1 MEKENQSLTNAEE
14 TSYDNLENTSI
25 RPKGFYDFIGQDNIK
40 SKLNVYIESAKKID
54 VSLDHILFYGPP
66 GLGKTTLAQIIANEL
81 GCNIKSTS
89 APVIERPGDLAS
101 ILTTLGEKDI
111 LFIDEIHRLKTVVEE
126 VLYSAME
133 DFFVDIKV
141 GEGTSTK
148 SFRVKLPHFTLIGAT
163 TRSGLLSTPL
173 YDRFGIVE
181 RLEFYNKDQGAFY
194 QQTDSG
200 GVMKTIL
207 LSLPS
212 GMKTEWKHQEDFH
225 PVEGTPYSISV
236 INVPKDTINH
246 VPAFNRLV
254 IRHLKTEVAFHID
267 SIGYHTLYDGGR
279 SILFI
284 RKKSGGNELCYGP
297 LAGPYKTLYQSSI
310 KKEPSS
316 YSFNEKEMTGEF
328 SINDSL
334 WYAFS
339 LKKPGCNLFFDR
351 KEIVLPD
358 GMSIG
363 RIDLSKSHNFLKL
376 ELRGSQ
382 QISRRR
388 EEPEKKPDKSFE
400 LELWTW
406 NEMEVPTLQRGG
418 RYRQDKSVT
427 YIYDISSKKLTEV
440 ASSTVDLLLPS
451 GAEKLDYVLYTDES
465 PYKMQ
470 REWLDQLPFDVY
482 SVNVHTG
489 VKQLIG
495 RSYRTTPKWS
505 VNGKWAVMYDPIA
518 QVWNKFDGATGKVV
532 NISDAIGYPMFVE
545 SYDQPAPAPAYG
557 IAGWTADG
565 NHVFLY
571 DAYDWWKVDL
581 TGERQPECLTKG
593 YGRKHGKSIRKMTSN
608 IDKDVFQK
616 DETVIVSL
624 WDKNTM
630 DEGVYQL
637 DMKGRLKKLMEGPYT
652 YNIYRFSDN
661 HKYCVWNRQNITE
674 FRDLWWSKAD
684 FSNPVMVTNVNPQ
697 QADYKW
703 GTVKLVKWTNYENK
717 ENKGLLYLPEDY
729 DPQKEYP
736 VLVQFYETHSGELN
750 IYHAPLLSS
759 ALGDPVYFASNGYIV
774 FMPDVHFTVGTPG
787 QSCYDAVV
795 SGTKYLIEQGIA
807 HPGKIGLQGHSWSGY
822 QTSYLVT
829 KTDIF
834 TCANIAAPITD
845 MVTGYLGIR
854 NGSGLPRY
862 FMYEETQSR
871 MGKTLWEAKDKYL
884 ASSAILEADKIH
896 TPLLILHNDEDEA
909 VAYEQ
914 GRALYLAMRRL
925 QRPAWLLNYKGEG
938 HFVLG
943 RGAQKDW
950 TIRMMQFFD
959 YYLKGTKEPRW
970 MKEGIHL
977 RERGIDQKYDLL
989 KK

>member
-1 MEKENQSLTNAEE
+1 MTGEDKMNR
-14 TSYDNLENTSI
+14 I
-25 RPKGFYDFIGQDNIK
+25 F
-40 SKLNVYIESAKKID
+40 VYI
-54 VSLDHILFYGPP
+54 G
-66 GLGKTTLAQIIANEL
+66 IIA
-81 GCNIKSTS
+81 
-89 APVIERPGDLAS
+89 
-101 ILTTLGEKDI
+101 
-111 LFIDEIHRLKTVVEE
+111 
-126 VLYSAME
+126 
-133 DFFVDIKV
+133 
-141 GEGTSTK
+141 
-148 SFRVKLPHFTLIGAT
+148 
-163 TRSGLLSTPL
+163 GLLLGGSLSVEAQKKPL
-173 YDRFGIVE
+173 DIEACTSWKRIDAPDISPTGRWVTYRISLMEYNPASKEEKKLHLFDSRTRKEILLNGDIE
-181 RLEFYNKDQGAFY
+181 RLEFYNNDQGAFY
-194 QQTDSG
+194 RLADSA
-200 GVMKTIL
+200 GVMKTFL

-212 GMKTEWKHQEDFH
+212 GVKTEWKHKEAFR

-236 INVPKDTINH
+236 TNVSKDTVNH

-254 IRHLKTEVAFHID
+254 VRHLKTEVAFHID

-284 RKKSGGNELCYGP
+284 RKKSDRNELCYGP
-297 LAGPYKTLYQSSI
+297 LAGPYKTLYQSSV
-310 KKEPSS
+310 KSEPSS
-316 YSFNEKEMTGEF
+316 YSFNEKEMIGEF
-328 SINDSL
+328 SVNDSL

-339 LKKPGCNLFFDR
+339 LKKPGCNLLFDR

-358 GMSIG
+358 GMSVG
-363 RIDLSKSHNFLKL
+363 RIDLSKSHNFLIL
-376 ELRGSQ
+376 ELRDSQ

-388 EEPEKKPDKSFE
+388 EESEKKPDKSFE

-427 YIYDISSKKLTEV
+427 YIYDIFSKKLTEV
-440 ASSTVDLLLPS
+440 APFTVDLLLPS
-451 GAEKLDYVLYTDES
+451 GAENLNYVLYTDES

-470 REWLDQLPFDVY
+470 REWLDRLPFDIY

-489 VKQLIG
+489 AKRLIG
-495 RSYRTTPKWS
+495 RSYRTAPKWS

-545 SYDQPAPAPAYG
+545 SYDKPAPAPAYG

-565 NHVFLY
+565 NNVFLY
-571 DAYDWWKVDL
+571 DAYDWWKIDL

-616 DETVIVSL
+616 DEKVIVSL
-624 WDKNTM
+624 WDKDTM

-637 DMKGRLKKLMEGPYT
+637 DMKGRLRKLMEGNYVYT
-652 YNIYRFSDN
+652 IHRFSDN
-661 HKYCVWNRQNITE
+661 HEYCVWNRQNVSE
-674 FRDLWWSKAD
+674 FRDLWWSKSD
-684 FSNPVMVTNVNPQ
+684 FSNPVKVTNANPQ

-703 GTVKLVKWTNYENK
+703 GTVKLIKWTNYENK

-736 VLVQFYETHSGELN
+736 ALVQFYETHSGELN

-759 ALGDPVYFASNGYIV
+759 ALGNPMYFASNGYIV

-795 SGTKYLIEQGIA
+795 SGTKYLIEQGIV

-829 KTDIF
+829 KTDLF

-950 TIRMMQFFD
+950 TIRMMHFFD
-959 YYLKGTKEPRW
+959 YYLKGTIEPRW

-977 RERGIDQKYDLL
+977 RERGVDQNYDLL

>member
-1 MEKENQSLTNAEE
+1 MNR
-14 TSYDNLENTSI
+14 I
-25 RPKGFYDFIGQDNIK
+25 F
-40 SKLNVYIESAKKID
+40 VYI
-54 VSLDHILFYGPP
+54 G
-66 GLGKTTLAQIIANEL
+66 IIA
-81 GCNIKSTS
+81 
-89 APVIERPGDLAS
+89 
-101 ILTTLGEKDI
+101 
-111 LFIDEIHRLKTVVEE
+111 
-126 VLYSAME
+126 
-133 DFFVDIKV
+133 
-141 GEGTSTK
+141 
-148 SFRVKLPHFTLIGAT
+148 
-163 TRSGLLSTPL
+163 GLLLGGSLSVEAQKKPL
-173 YDRFGIVE
+173 DIEACTSWKRIDAPDISPTGRWVTYRISLMEYNPASKEEKKLHLFDSRTRKEILLNGDIE
-181 RLEFYNKDQGAFY
+181 RLEFYNNDQGAFY
-194 QQTDSG
+194 RLADSA
-200 GVMKTIL
+200 GVMKTFL

-212 GMKTEWKHQEDFH
+212 GVKTEWKHKEAFR

-236 INVPKDTINH
+236 TNVSKDTVNH

-254 IRHLKTEVAFHID
+254 VRHLKTEVAFHID

-284 RKKSGGNELCYGP
+284 RKKSDRNELCYGP
-297 LAGPYKTLYQSSI
+297 LAGPYKTLYQSSV
-310 KKEPSS
+310 KSEPSS
-316 YSFNEKEMTGEF
+316 YSFNEKEMIGEF
-328 SINDSL
+328 SVNDSL

-339 LKKPGCNLFFDR
+339 LKKPGCNLLFDR

-358 GMSIG
+358 GMSVG
-363 RIDLSKSHNFLKL
+363 RIDLSKSHNFLIL
-376 ELRGSQ
+376 ELRDSQ

-388 EEPEKKPDKSFE
+388 EESEKKPDKSFE

-427 YIYDISSKKLTEV
+427 YIYDIFSKKLTEV
-440 ASSTVDLLLPS
+440 APFTVDLLLPS
-451 GAEKLDYVLYTDES
+451 GAENLNYVLYTDES

-470 REWLDQLPFDVY
+470 REWLDRLPFDIY

-489 VKQLIG
+489 AKRLIG
-495 RSYRTTPKWS
+495 RSYRTAPKWS

-532 NISDAIGYPMFVE
+532 NISDAIGYPMFME
-545 SYDQPAPAPAYG
+545 SYDKPAPAPAYG

-565 NHVFLY
+565 NNVFLY
-571 DAYDWWKVDL
+571 DAYDWWKIDL

-616 DETVIVSL
+616 DEKVIVSL
-624 WDKNTM
+624 WDKDTM

-637 DMKGRLKKLMEGPYT
+637 DMKGRLRKLMEGNYVYT
-652 YNIYRFSDN
+652 IHRFSDN
-661 HKYCVWNRQNITE
+661 HEYCVWNRQNVSE
-674 FRDLWWSKAD
+674 FRDLWWSKSD
-684 FSNPVMVTNVNPQ
+684 FSNPVKVTNANPQ

-703 GTVKLVKWTNYENK
+703 GTVKLIKWTNYENK

-736 VLVQFYETHSGELN
+736 ALVQFYETHSGELN

-759 ALGDPVYFASNGYIV
+759 ALGDPMYFASNGYIV

-829 KTDIF
+829 KTDLF

-871 MGKTLWEAKDKYL
+871 MGKTLWDDPEAYIKNSPIFY
-884 ASSAILEADKIH
+884 ADKIQ
-896 TPLLILHNDEDEA
+896 TPLLIFHCDGDEA
-909 VAYEQ
+909 VPYSE
-914 GRALYLAMRRL
+914 GLNLFLAMRRL
-925 QRPAWLLNYKGEG
+925 HKPAWLLNYKGDR
-938 HFVLG
+938 HFLYNISWLLFY
-943 RGAQKDW
+943 KE
-950 TIRMMQFFD
+950 IFSYEYF
-959 YYLKGTKEPRW
+959 YLLYAIITDSSLVIPAPAL
-970 MKEGIHL
+970 HC
-977 RERGIDQKYDLL
+977 LL
-989 KK
+989 PYHDVFHMA

>member
-1 MEKENQSLTNAEE
+1 MTGEDKMNR
-14 TSYDNLENTSI
+14 I
-25 RPKGFYDFIGQDNIK
+25 F
-40 SKLNVYIESAKKID
+40 VYI
-54 VSLDHILFYGPP
+54 G
-66 GLGKTTLAQIIANEL
+66 IIA
-81 GCNIKSTS
+81 
-89 APVIERPGDLAS
+89 
-101 ILTTLGEKDI
+101 
-111 LFIDEIHRLKTVVEE
+111 
-126 VLYSAME
+126 
-133 DFFVDIKV
+133 
-141 GEGTSTK
+141 
-148 SFRVKLPHFTLIGAT
+148 
-163 TRSGLLSTPL
+163 GLLLGGSLSVEAQKKPL
-173 YDRFGIVE
+173 DIEACTSWKRIDAPDISPTGRWVTYRISLMEYNPDSKEEKKRHLFDSRTRKEILLNGDIE
-181 RLEFYNKDQGAFY
+181 RLEFYNNDQGAFY
-194 QQTDSG
+194 RLADSA
-200 GVMKTIL
+200 GVMKTFL

-212 GMKTEWKHQEDFH
+212 GVKTEWKHKEAFR
-225 PVEGTPYSISV
+225 PVKGTPYSISV
-236 INVPKDTINH
+236 TNVPKDTVNH

-254 IRHLKTEVAFHID
+254 VRHLKTEVAFHID

-284 RKKSGGNELCYGP
+284 RKKSDRNELCYGP
-297 LAGPYKTLYQSSI
+297 LAGPYKTLYQSSV
-310 KKEPSS
+310 KSEPSS
-316 YSFNEKEMTGEF
+316 YSFNEKEMIGEF
-328 SINDSL
+328 SVNDSL

-339 LKKPGCNLFFDR
+339 LKKPGCNLLFDR

-358 GMSIG
+358 GMSVG
-363 RIDLSKSHNFLKL
+363 RIDLSKSHNFLIL
-376 ELRGSQ
+376 ELRDSQ

-388 EEPEKKPDKSFE
+388 EESEKKPDKSFE

-427 YIYDISSKKLTEV
+427 YIYDIFSKKLTEV
-440 ASSTVDLLLPS
+440 APFTVDLLLPS
-451 GAEKLDYVLYTDES
+451 GAENLNYVLYTDES

-470 REWLDQLPFDVY
+470 REWLDRLPFDIY

-489 VKQLIG
+489 AKRLIG
-495 RSYRTTPKWS
+495 RSYRTAPKWS

-532 NISDAIGYPMFVE
+532 NISDAIGYPMFME
-545 SYDQPAPAPAYG
+545 SYDKPAPAPAYG

-565 NHVFLY
+565 NNVFLY
-571 DAYDWWKVDL
+571 DAYDWWKIDL

-616 DETVIVSL
+616 DEKVIVSL
-624 WDKNTM
+624 WDKDTM

-637 DMKGRLKKLMEGPYT
+637 DMKGRLRKLMEGNYVYT
-652 YNIYRFSDN
+652 IHRFSDN
-661 HKYCVWNRQNITE
+661 HEYCVWNRQNVSE
-674 FRDLWWSKAD
+674 FRDLWWSKSD
-684 FSNPVMVTNVNPQ
+684 FSNPVKVTNANPQ

-703 GTVKLVKWTNYENK
+703 GTVKLIKWTNYENK

-759 ALGDPVYFASNGYIV
+759 ALGDPMYFASNGYIV

-829 KTDIF
+829 KTDLF

-871 MGKTLWEAKDKYL
+871 MGKTLWEAKDQYL

-896 TPLLILHNDEDEA
+896 TPLLILHNDQDEA

>member
-1 MEKENQSLTNAEE
+1 MTGEDKMNR
-14 TSYDNLENTSI
+14 I
-25 RPKGFYDFIGQDNIK
+25 F
-40 SKLNVYIESAKKID
+40 VYI
-54 VSLDHILFYGPP
+54 G
-66 GLGKTTLAQIIANEL
+66 IIA
-81 GCNIKSTS
+81 
-89 APVIERPGDLAS
+89 
-101 ILTTLGEKDI
+101 
-111 LFIDEIHRLKTVVEE
+111 
-126 VLYSAME
+126 
-133 DFFVDIKV
+133 
-141 GEGTSTK
+141 
-148 SFRVKLPHFTLIGAT
+148 
-163 TRSGLLSTPL
+163 GLLLGGSLSVEAQKKPL
-173 YDRFGIVE
+173 DIEACTSWKRIDAPDISPTGRWVTYRISLMEYNPDSKEEKTLHLFDSRTRKEILLNGDIE
-181 RLEFYNKDQGAFY
+181 RLEFYNNDQGAFY
-194 QQTDSG
+194 RLADSV
-200 GVMKTIL
+200 GVMKTFL

-212 GMKTEWKHQEDFH
+212 GVKTEWKHKEAFR

-236 INVPKDTINH
+236 TNVPKDTVNH

-254 IRHLKTEVAFHID
+254 VRHLKTEVAFHID

-284 RKKSGGNELCYGP
+284 RKKSDRNELCYGP
-297 LAGPYKTLYQSSI
+297 LAGPYKTLYQSSV
-310 KKEPSS
+310 KSEPSS
-316 YSFNEKEMTGEF
+316 YSFNEKEMIGEF
-328 SINDSL
+328 SVNDSL

-339 LKKPGCNLFFDR
+339 LKKPGCNLLFDR

-358 GMSIG
+358 GMSVG
-363 RIDLSKSHNFLKL
+363 RIDLSKSHNFLIL
-376 ELRGSQ
+376 ELRDSQ
-382 QISRRR
+382 QVSRRKK
-388 EEPEKKPDKSFE
+388 EPEKKPDKSFE

-406 NEMEVPTLQRGG
+406 NEMEVPTLQRDG

-427 YIYDISSKKLTEV
+427 YIYDIFSKKLTEV
-440 ASSTVDLLLPS
+440 APFTVDLLLPS
-451 GAEKLDYVLYTDES
+451 GAENLNYVLYTDES

-470 REWLDQLPFDVY
+470 REWLDRLPFDIY

-489 VKQLIG
+489 AKRLIG
-495 RSYRTTPKWS
+495 RSYRTAPKWS

-545 SYDQPAPAPAYG
+545 SYDKPAPAPAYG

-565 NHVFLY
+565 NNVFLY
-571 DAYDWWKVDL
+571 DAYDWWKIDL

-616 DETVIVSL
+616 DEKVIVSL
-624 WDKNTM
+624 WDKDTM

-637 DMKGRLKKLMEGPYT
+637 DMKGRLRKLMEGNYVYT
-652 YNIYRFSDN
+652 IHRFSDN
-661 HKYCVWNRQNITE
+661 HEYCVWNRQNVSE
-674 FRDLWWSKAD
+674 FRDLWWSKSD
-684 FSNPVMVTNVNPQ
+684 FSNSVKVTNANPQ

-703 GTVKLVKWTNYENK
+703 GTVKLIKWTNYENK
-717 ENKGLLYLPEDY
+717 ENKGVLYLPEDY

-759 ALGDPVYFASNGYIV
+759 ALGDPMYFASNGYIV
-774 FMPDVHFTVGTPG
+774 FMPDVHFTIGTPG

-829 KTDIF
+829 KTDLF

-896 TPLLILHNDEDEA
+896 TPLLILHNDQDEA

-938 HFVLG
+938 HFVL
-943 RGAQKDW
+943 RKGAQKDW

-989 KK
+989 EK

>member
-1 MEKENQSLTNAEE
+1 MNR
-14 TSYDNLENTSI
+14 I
-25 RPKGFYDFIGQDNIK
+25 F
-40 SKLNVYIESAKKID
+40 VYI
-54 VSLDHILFYGPP
+54 G
-66 GLGKTTLAQIIANEL
+66 IIA
-81 GCNIKSTS
+81 
-89 APVIERPGDLAS
+89 
-101 ILTTLGEKDI
+101 
-111 LFIDEIHRLKTVVEE
+111 
-126 VLYSAME
+126 
-133 DFFVDIKV
+133 
-141 GEGTSTK
+141 
-148 SFRVKLPHFTLIGAT
+148 
-163 TRSGLLSTPL
+163 GLLLGGSLSVEAQKKPL
-173 YDRFGIVE
+173 DIEACTSWKRIDAPDISPTGRWVTYRISLMEYNPASKEEKKLHLFDSRTRKEILLNGDIE
-181 RLEFYNKDQGAFY
+181 RLEFYNNDQGAFY
-194 QQTDSG
+194 RLADSA
-200 GVMKTIL
+200 GVMKTFL

-212 GMKTEWKHQEDFH
+212 GVKTEWKHKEAFR

-236 INVPKDTINH
+236 TNVSKDTVNH

-254 IRHLKTEVAFHID
+254 VRHLKTEVAFHID

-284 RKKSGGNELCYGP
+284 RKKSDRNELCYGP
-297 LAGPYKTLYQSSI
+297 LAGPYKTLYQSSV
-310 KKEPSS
+310 KSEPSS
-316 YSFNEKEMTGEF
+316 YSFNEKEMIGEF
-328 SINDSL
+328 SVNDSL

-339 LKKPGCNLFFDR
+339 LKKPGCNLLFDR

-358 GMSIG
+358 GMSVG
-363 RIDLSKSHNFLKL
+363 RIDLSKSHNFLIL
-376 ELRGSQ
+376 ELRDSQ

-388 EEPEKKPDKSFE
+388 EESEKKPDKSFE

-427 YIYDISSKKLTEV
+427 YIYDIFSKKLTEV
-440 ASSTVDLLLPS
+440 APFTVDLLLPS
-451 GAEKLDYVLYTDES
+451 GAENLNYVLYTDES

-470 REWLDQLPFDVY
+470 REWLDRLPFDIY

-489 VKQLIG
+489 AKRLIG
-495 RSYRTTPKWS
+495 RSYRTAPKWS

-532 NISDAIGYPMFVE
+532 NISDAIGYPMFME
-545 SYDQPAPAPAYG
+545 SYDKPAPAPAYG

-565 NHVFLY
+565 NNVFLY
-571 DAYDWWKVDL
+571 DAYDWWKIDL

-616 DETVIVSL
+616 DEKVIVSL
-624 WDKNTM
+624 WDKDTM

-637 DMKGRLKKLMEGPYT
+637 DMKGRLRKLMEGNYVYT
-652 YNIYRFSDN
+652 IHRFSDN
-661 HKYCVWNRQNITE
+661 HEYCVWNRQNVSE
-674 FRDLWWSKAD
+674 FRDLWWSKSD
-684 FSNPVMVTNVNPQ
+684 FSNPVKVTNANPQ

-703 GTVKLVKWTNYENK
+703 GTVKLIKWTNYENK

-736 VLVQFYETHSGELN
+736 ALVQFYETHSGELN

-759 ALGDPVYFASNGYIV
+759 ALGNPMYFASNGYIV

-829 KTDIF
+829 KIDLF

-871 MGKTLWEAKDKYL
+871 MGKTLWDDPEAYIKNSPIFY
-884 ASSAILEADKIH
+884 ADKIQ
-896 TPLLILHNDEDEA
+896 TPLLIFHCDGDEA
-909 VAYEQ
+909 VPYSE
-914 GRALYLAMRRL
+914 GLNLFLAMRRL
-925 QRPAWLLNYKGEG
+925 HKPAWLLNYKGDR
-938 HFVLG
+938 HFLYNK
-943 RGAQKDW
+943 AAEIDW
-950 TIRMMQFFD
+950 TIRLQQFFD
-959 YYLKGTKEPRW
+959 YYLKDAPMPRW
-970 MKEGIHL
+970 MKEGINAN
-977 RERGIDQKYDLL
+977 ERGVDQKYDFVE
-989 KK
+989 

>member
-1 MEKENQSLTNAEE
+1 MTGGDKMNRIW
-14 TSYDNLENTSI
+14 I
-25 RPKGFYDFIGQDNIK
+25 RIGI
-40 SKLNVYIESAKKID
+40 V
-54 VSLDHILFYGPP
+54 
-66 GLGKTTLAQIIANEL
+66 
-81 GCNIKSTS
+81 
-89 APVIERPGDLAS
+89 
-101 ILTTLGEKDI
+101 
-111 LFIDEIHRLKTVVEE
+111 
-126 VLYSAME
+126 
-133 DFFVDIKV
+133 
-141 GEGTSTK
+141 
-148 SFRVKLPHFTLIGAT
+148 
-163 TRSGLLSTPL
+163 SGLLLGINVSVEAQAQKKPL
-173 YDRFGIVE
+173 DIEACTLWNRIDAPDVSPTGRWVTYQIASMEYNPDSKKEKVTHLFDSRTRKEILLSGVE
-181 RLEFYNKDQGAFY
+181 RVEFYNEDLALYY
-194 QQTDSG
+194 QQADSAG
-200 GVMKTIL
+200 AMKTIL
-207 LSLPS
+207 MSLPS
-212 GMKTEWKHQEDFH
+212 GVKTEWKYKEAFR
-225 PVEGTPYSISV
+225 PVAGTPYSVSIT
-236 INVPKDTINH
+236 NVPKDTVNR
-246 VPAFNRLV
+246 VPAFDRLV
-254 IRHLKTEVAFHID
+254 VRHLKTGVAFHID
-267 SIGYHTLYDGGR
+267 SIGNYTLYDCGR
-279 SILFI
+279 SIIFV
-284 RKKSGGNELCYGP
+284 RKIPEGNELCYGP
-297 LAGPYKTLYQSSI
+297 LVGPYRTLYQSPV

-316 YSFNEKEMTGEF
+316 FSFNEKELTGEF
-328 SINDSL
+328 SVKDSL
-334 WYAFS
+334 WYGFS
-339 LKKPGCNLFFDR
+339 LKKPICNLLFDR

-358 GMSIG
+358 SLSIG
-363 RIDLSKSHNFLKL
+363 RIDLSRSHQFLTL
-376 ELRGSQ
+376 ELRSAQ
-382 QISRRR
+382 QNFRKK
-388 EEPEKKPDKSFE
+388 EEQDKKPDTSFE

-406 NEMEVPTLQRGG
+406 DELEVPTLQRGG
-418 RYRQDKSVT
+418 RYRYDESVKYT
-427 YIYDISSKKLTEV
+427 YDIPSGKLTEISP
-440 ASSTVDLLLPS
+440 ATADWLIPS
-451 GAEKLDYVLYTDES
+451 GAERLNYVLYIDET
-465 PYKMQ
+465 PYKKQ
-470 REWLDQLPFDVY
+470 REWLDKLPFDVY

-489 VKQLIG
+489 IKQLVG
-495 RSYRTTPKWS
+495 CSYRMNPKWS

-518 QVWNKFDGATGKVV
+518 QVWNKFDGTTGEVT

-545 SYDQPAPAPAYG
+545 GYDKPAPAPAYG

-565 NHVFLY
+565 NAVFIC
-571 DAYDWWKVDL
+571 DAYDWWKIDL

-593 YGRKHGKSIRKMTSN
+593 YGRRHGKSIRKVSSN
-608 IDKDVFQK
+608 IDKEIFQK
-616 DETVIVSL
+616 DETILVSL
-624 WDKNTM
+624 WDRDTM
-630 DEGVYQL
+630 DEGIYQL
-637 DMKGRLKKLMEGPYT
+637 DMKGHLKKLMEGSYVYT
-652 YNIYRFSDN
+652 VHRFSDN
-661 HKYCVWNRQNITE
+661 RKYCVWNRQNVSE
-674 FRDLWWSKAD
+674 FRDLWWSKSD
-684 FSNPVMVTNVNPQ
+684 FSNPVKVTNANPQ

-703 GTVKLVKWTNYENK
+703 GTVKLIKWTNYENK

-759 ALGDPVYFASNGYIV
+759 ALGDPMYFASNGYIV

-807 HPGKIGLQGHSWSGY
+807 HPRKIGLQGHSWSGY

-829 KTDIF
+829 KTDLF

>member
-1 MEKENQSLTNAEE
+1 MTGEDKMNR
-14 TSYDNLENTSI
+14 I
-25 RPKGFYDFIGQDNIK
+25 F
-40 SKLNVYIESAKKID
+40 VYI
-54 VSLDHILFYGPP
+54 G
-66 GLGKTTLAQIIANEL
+66 IIA
-81 GCNIKSTS
+81 
-89 APVIERPGDLAS
+89 
-101 ILTTLGEKDI
+101 
-111 LFIDEIHRLKTVVEE
+111 
-126 VLYSAME
+126 
-133 DFFVDIKV
+133 
-141 GEGTSTK
+141 
-148 SFRVKLPHFTLIGAT
+148 
-163 TRSGLLSTPL
+163 GLLLGGSLSVEAQKKPL
-173 YDRFGIVE
+173 DIEACTSWKRIDAPDISPTGRWVTYRISLMEYNPDSKEEKKLHLFDSRTRKEILLNGDIE
-181 RLEFYNKDQGAFY
+181 RLEFYNNDQGAFY
-194 QQTDSG
+194 RLADSA
-200 GVMKTIL
+200 GVMKTFL

-212 GMKTEWKHQEDFH
+212 GVKTEWKHKEAFR

-236 INVPKDTINH
+236 TNVPKDTVNH

-254 IRHLKTEVAFHID
+254 VRHLKTEVAFHID

-284 RKKSGGNELCYGP
+284 RKKSDRNELCYGP
-297 LAGPYKTLYQSSI
+297 LAGPYKTLYQSPVKS
-310 KKEPSS
+310 EPSS
-316 YSFNEKEMTGEF
+316 YSFNEKEMIGEF
-328 SINDSL
+328 SVNDSL

-339 LKKPGCNLFFDR
+339 LKKPGCNLLFDR

-358 GMSIG
+358 GMSVG
-363 RIDLSKSHNFLKL
+363 RIDLSKSHNFLIL
-376 ELRGSQ
+376 ELRDSQ

-388 EEPEKKPDKSFE
+388 EESEKKPDKSFE

-427 YIYDISSKKLTEV
+427 YIYDIFSKKLTEV
-440 ASSTVDLLLPS
+440 APFTVDLLLPS
-451 GAEKLDYVLYTDES
+451 GAENLNYVLYTDES

-470 REWLDQLPFDVY
+470 REWLDRLPFDIY

-489 VKQLIG
+489 AKRLIG
-495 RSYRTTPKWS
+495 RSYRTAPKWS

-532 NISDAIGYPMFVE
+532 NISDAIGYPMFME
-545 SYDQPAPAPAYG
+545 SYDKPAPAPAYG

-565 NHVFLY
+565 NNVFLY
-571 DAYDWWKVDL
+571 DAYDWWKIDL

-616 DETVIVSL
+616 DEKVIVSL
-624 WDKNTM
+624 WDKDTM

-637 DMKGRLKKLMEGPYT
+637 DMKGRLRKLMEGNYVYT
-652 YNIYRFSDN
+652 IHRFSDN
-661 HKYCVWNRQNITE
+661 HEYCVWNRQNVSE
-674 FRDLWWSKAD
+674 FRDLWWSKSD
-684 FSNPVMVTNVNPQ
+684 FSNPVKVTNANPQ

-703 GTVKLVKWTNYENK
+703 GTVKLIKWTNYENK

-759 ALGDPVYFASNGYIV
+759 ALGDPMYFASNGYIV

-829 KTDIF
+829 KTDLF

-871 MGKTLWEAKDKYL
+871 MGKTLWEAKDQYL

-896 TPLLILHNDEDEA
+896 TPLLILHNDQDEA

-938 HFVLG
+938 HFVLR

-989 KK
+989 EK

>member
-1 MEKENQSLTNAEE
+1 MTGEDKMNR
-14 TSYDNLENTSI
+14 I
-25 RPKGFYDFIGQDNIK
+25 F
-40 SKLNVYIESAKKID
+40 VYI
-54 VSLDHILFYGPP
+54 G
-66 GLGKTTLAQIIANEL
+66 IIA
-81 GCNIKSTS
+81 
-89 APVIERPGDLAS
+89 
-101 ILTTLGEKDI
+101 
-111 LFIDEIHRLKTVVEE
+111 
-126 VLYSAME
+126 
-133 DFFVDIKV
+133 
-141 GEGTSTK
+141 
-148 SFRVKLPHFTLIGAT
+148 
-163 TRSGLLSTPL
+163 GLLLGGSLSVEAQKKPL
-173 YDRFGIVE
+173 DIEACTSWKRIDAPDISPTGRWVTYRISLMEYNPDSKEEKTLHLFDSRTRKEILLNGDIE
-181 RLEFYNKDQGAFY
+181 RLEFYNNDQGAFY
-194 QQTDSG
+194 RLADSA
-200 GVMKTIL
+200 GVMKTFL

-212 GMKTEWKHQEDFH
+212 GVKTEWKHKEAFR

-236 INVPKDTINH
+236 TNVPKDTVNH

-254 IRHLKTEVAFHID
+254 VRHLKTEVAFHID

-284 RKKSGGNELCYGP
+284 RKKSDRNELCYGP
-297 LAGPYKTLYQSSI
+297 LAGPYKTLYQSSV
-310 KKEPSS
+310 KSEPSS
-316 YSFNEKEMTGEF
+316 YSFNEKEMIGEF
-328 SINDSL
+328 SVNDSL

-339 LKKPGCNLFFDR
+339 LKKPGCNLLFDR

-358 GMSIG
+358 GMSVG
-363 RIDLSKSHNFLKL
+363 RIDLSKSHNFLIL
-376 ELRGSQ
+376 ELRDSQ
-382 QISRRR
+382 QVSRRKK
-388 EEPEKKPDKSFE
+388 EPEKKPDKSFE

-406 NEMEVPTLQRGG
+406 NEMEVPTLQRDG

-427 YIYDISSKKLTEV
+427 YIYDIFSKKLTEV
-440 ASSTVDLLLPS
+440 APFTVDLLLPS
-451 GAEKLDYVLYTDES
+451 GAENLNYVLYTDES

-470 REWLDQLPFDVY
+470 REWLDRLPFDIY

-489 VKQLIG
+489 AKRLIG
-495 RSYRTTPKWS
+495 RSYRTAPKWS

-545 SYDQPAPAPAYG
+545 SYDKPAPAPAYG

-565 NHVFLY
+565 NNVFLY
-571 DAYDWWKVDL
+571 DAYDWWKIDL

-616 DETVIVSL
+616 DEKVIVSL
-624 WDKNTM
+624 WDKDTM

-637 DMKGRLKKLMEGPYT
+637 DMKGRLRKLMEGNYVYT
-652 YNIYRFSDN
+652 IHRFSDN
-661 HKYCVWNRQNITE
+661 HEYCVWNRQNVSE
-674 FRDLWWSKAD
+674 FRDLWWSKSD
-684 FSNPVMVTNVNPQ
+684 FSNSVKVTNANPQ

-703 GTVKLVKWTNYENK
+703 GTVKLIKWTNYENK
-717 ENKGLLYLPEDY
+717 ENKGVLYLPEDY

-736 VLVQFYETHSGELN
+736 VLVQFYETHSGGLN
-750 IYHAPLLSS
+750 TYHAPMLSS
-759 ALGDPVYFASNGYIV
+759 AMGDVMYFVSNGYIV
-774 FMPDVHFTVGTPG
+774 FMPDVHFTIGIPG

-807 HPGKIGLQGHSWSGY
+807 HPGKIGLQGHSWSGF

-829 KTDIF
+829 KTDLF
-834 TCANIAAPITD
+834 TCANIGAPITD

-854 NGSGLPRY
+854 GGSGLPRY
-862 FMYEETQSR
+862 FMYEEWQSR
-871 MGKTLWEAKDKYL
+871 MGKNLWEAKDKYL
-884 ASSAILEADKIH
+884 ASSAIIEADKIH
-896 TPLLILHNDEDEA
+896 TPLLIWHNDKDEA

-925 QRPAWLLNYKGEG
+925 QRPAWHLNYKGEG
-938 HFVLG
+938 HFLSNQA
-943 RGAQKDW
+943 AQKDW

-989 KK
+989 EK

>member
-1 MEKENQSLTNAEE
+1 MTGEDKMNR
-14 TSYDNLENTSI
+14 I
-25 RPKGFYDFIGQDNIK
+25 F
-40 SKLNVYIESAKKID
+40 VYI
-54 VSLDHILFYGPP
+54 G
-66 GLGKTTLAQIIANEL
+66 IIA
-81 GCNIKSTS
+81 
-89 APVIERPGDLAS
+89 
-101 ILTTLGEKDI
+101 
-111 LFIDEIHRLKTVVEE
+111 
-126 VLYSAME
+126 
-133 DFFVDIKV
+133 
-141 GEGTSTK
+141 
-148 SFRVKLPHFTLIGAT
+148 
-163 TRSGLLSTPL
+163 GLLLGGSLSVEAQKKPL
-173 YDRFGIVE
+173 DIEACTSWKRIDAPDISPTGRWVTYRISLMEYNPASKEEKKLHLFDSRTRKEILLNGDIE
-181 RLEFYNKDQGAFY
+181 RLEFYNNDQGAFY
-194 QQTDSG
+194 RLADSA
-200 GVMKTIL
+200 GVMKTFL

-212 GMKTEWKHQEDFH
+212 GVKTEWKHKEAFR

-236 INVPKDTINH
+236 TNVSKDTVNH

-254 IRHLKTEVAFHID
+254 VRHLKTEVAFHID

-284 RKKSGGNELCYGP
+284 RKKSDRNELCYGP
-297 LAGPYKTLYQSSI
+297 LAGPYKTLYQSSV
-310 KKEPSS
+310 KSEPSS
-316 YSFNEKEMTGEF
+316 YSFNEKEMIGEF
-328 SINDSL
+328 SVNDSL

-339 LKKPGCNLFFDR
+339 LKKPGCNLLFDR

-358 GMSIG
+358 GMSVG
-363 RIDLSKSHNFLKL
+363 RIDLSKSHNFLIL
-376 ELRGSQ
+376 ELRDSQ

-388 EEPEKKPDKSFE
+388 EESEKKPDKSFE

-427 YIYDISSKKLTEV
+427 YIYDIFSKKLTEV
-440 ASSTVDLLLPS
+440 APFTVDLLLPS
-451 GAEKLDYVLYTDES
+451 GAENLNYVLYTDES

-470 REWLDQLPFDVY
+470 REWLDRLPFDIY

-489 VKQLIG
+489 AKRLIG
-495 RSYRTTPKWS
+495 RSYRTAPKWS

-532 NISDAIGYPMFVE
+532 NISDAIGYPMFME
-545 SYDQPAPAPAYG
+545 SYDKPAPAPAYG

-565 NHVFLY
+565 NNVFLY
-571 DAYDWWKVDL
+571 DAYDWWKIDL

-616 DETVIVSL
+616 DEKVIVSL
-624 WDKNTM
+624 WDKDTM

-637 DMKGRLKKLMEGPYT
+637 DMKGRLRKLMEGNYVYT
-652 YNIYRFSDN
+652 IHRFSDN
-661 HKYCVWNRQNITE
+661 HEYCVWNRQNVSE
-674 FRDLWWSKAD
+674 FRDLWWSKSD
-684 FSNPVMVTNVNPQ
+684 FSNPVKVTNANPQ

-703 GTVKLVKWTNYENK
+703 GTVKLIKWTNYENK

-736 VLVQFYETHSGELN
+736 ALVQFYETHSGELN

-759 ALGDPVYFASNGYIV
+759 ALGDPMYFASNGYIV

-829 KTDIF
+829 KTDLF

-896 TPLLILHNDEDEA
+896 KPLLILHNDEDEA

>member
-1 MEKENQSLTNAEE
+1 MTGEDKMNR
-14 TSYDNLENTSI
+14 I
-25 RPKGFYDFIGQDNIK
+25 FVHIG
-40 SKLNVYIESAKKID
+40 
-54 VSLDHILFYGPP
+54 
-66 GLGKTTLAQIIANEL
+66 IIA
-81 GCNIKSTS
+81 
-89 APVIERPGDLAS
+89 
-101 ILTTLGEKDI
+101 
-111 LFIDEIHRLKTVVEE
+111 
-126 VLYSAME
+126 
-133 DFFVDIKV
+133 
-141 GEGTSTK
+141 
-148 SFRVKLPHFTLIGAT
+148 
-163 TRSGLLSTPL
+163 GLLLGGSLSVEAQKRPL
-173 YDRFGIVE
+173 DIEACTSWKRIDAPDISPTGRWVTYRISLMEYNPDSKEEKPLHLFDSRTRKEILLNGDIE
-181 RLEFYNKDQGAFY
+181 RLEFYNNDQGAFY
-194 QQTDSG
+194 RQADSA
-200 GVMKTIL
+200 GVMKTFL

-212 GMKTEWKHQEDFH
+212 GVKAEWKHKEAFR

-236 INVPKDTINH
+236 TNVPKDTVNH

-254 IRHLKTEVAFHID
+254 VRHLKTEVAFHID

-284 RKKSGGNELCYGP
+284 RRKSDGNELCYGP
-297 LAGPYKTLYQSSI
+297 LAGPYKTLYQSSV
-310 KKEPSS
+310 KSEPSS

-328 SINDSL
+328 SVNDSL

-339 LKKPGCNLFFDR
+339 LKKPGCNLLFDR
-351 KEIVLPD
+351 KEIVLPE
-358 GMSIG
+358 GMAVG
-363 RIDLSKSHNFLKL
+363 RIDLSKSHNFLIL
-376 ELRGSQ
+376 ELRDSQ

-427 YIYDISSKKLTEV
+427 YIYDISSKKLTEI
-440 ASSTVDLLLPS
+440 APSTVDLLLPS

-465 PYKMQ
+465 PYKTQ
-470 REWLDQLPFDVY
+470 REWLDRLPFDVY

-489 VKQLIG
+489 AKQLIG
-495 RSYRTTPKWS
+495 RNYRTAPKWS
-505 VNGKWAVMYDPIA
+505 MNGKWAVMYDPIA

-545 SYDQPAPAPAYG
+545 SYDKPAPAPAYG
-557 IAGWTADG
+557 MAGWTADG
-565 NHVFLY
+565 NNVFLY

-624 WDKNTM
+624 WDKDTM

-637 DMKGRLKKLMEGPYT
+637 DMKGRLKKLMEGNYVYT
-652 YNIYRFSDN
+652 IHRFSDN
-661 HKYCVWNRQNITE
+661 HKYCVWNRQNVSE

-684 FSNPVMVTNVNPQ
+684 FSNPVRVTDANPQ

-896 TPLLILHNDEDEA
+896 TPLLILHNDQDEA

-938 HFVLG
+938 HFVMG

-959 YYLKGTKEPRW
+959 YYLKGTEEPRW

-989 KK
+989 EK

>member
-1 MEKENQSLTNAEE
+1 MTGEDKMNR
-14 TSYDNLENTSI
+14 I
-25 RPKGFYDFIGQDNIK
+25 F
-40 SKLNVYIESAKKID
+40 VYI
-54 VSLDHILFYGPP
+54 G
-66 GLGKTTLAQIIANEL
+66 IIA
-81 GCNIKSTS
+81 
-89 APVIERPGDLAS
+89 
-101 ILTTLGEKDI
+101 
-111 LFIDEIHRLKTVVEE
+111 
-126 VLYSAME
+126 
-133 DFFVDIKV
+133 
-141 GEGTSTK
+141 
-148 SFRVKLPHFTLIGAT
+148 
-163 TRSGLLSTPL
+163 GLLLGGSLSVEAQKKPL
-173 YDRFGIVE
+173 DIEACTSWKRIDAPDISPTGRWVTYRISLMEYNPASKEEKKLHLFDSRTRKEILLNGDIE
-181 RLEFYNKDQGAFY
+181 RLEFYNNDQGAFY
-194 QQTDSG
+194 RLADSA
-200 GVMKTIL
+200 GVMKTFL

-212 GMKTEWKHQEDFH
+212 GVKTEWKHKEAFR

-236 INVPKDTINH
+236 TNVSKDTVNH

-254 IRHLKTEVAFHID
+254 VRHLKTEVAFHID

-284 RKKSGGNELCYGP
+284 RKKSDRNELCYGP
-297 LAGPYKTLYQSSI
+297 LAGPYKTLYQSSV
-310 KKEPSS
+310 KSEPSS
-316 YSFNEKEMTGEF
+316 YSFNEKEMIGEF
-328 SINDSL
+328 SVNDSL

-339 LKKPGCNLFFDR
+339 LKKPGCNLLFDR

-358 GMSIG
+358 GMSVG
-363 RIDLSKSHNFLKL
+363 RIDLSKSHNFLIL
-376 ELRGSQ
+376 ELRDSQ
-382 QISRRR
+382 QVSRRKK
-388 EEPEKKPDKSFE
+388 EPEKKPDKSFE

-406 NEMEVPTLQRGG
+406 NEMEVPTLQRDG

-427 YIYDISSKKLTEV
+427 YIYDIFSKKLTEV
-440 ASSTVDLLLPS
+440 APFTVDLLLPS
-451 GAEKLDYVLYTDES
+451 GAENLNYVLYTDES

-470 REWLDQLPFDVY
+470 REWLDRLPFDIY

-489 VKQLIG
+489 AKRLIG
-495 RSYRTTPKWS
+495 RSYCTAPKWS

-532 NISDAIGYPMFVE
+532 NISDAIGYPMFME
-545 SYDQPAPAPAYG
+545 SYDKPAPAPAYG

-565 NHVFLY
+565 NNVFLY
-571 DAYDWWKVDL
+571 DAYDWWKIDL

-616 DETVIVSL
+616 DEKVIVSL
-624 WDKNTM
+624 WDKDTM

-637 DMKGRLKKLMEGPYT
+637 DMKGRLRKLMEGNYVYT
-652 YNIYRFSDN
+652 IHRFSDN
-661 HKYCVWNRQNITE
+661 HEYCVWNRQNVSE
-674 FRDLWWSKAD
+674 FRDLWWSKSD
-684 FSNPVMVTNVNPQ
+684 FSNPVKVTNANPQ

-703 GTVKLVKWTNYENK
+703 GTVKLIKWTNYENK

-736 VLVQFYETHSGELN
+736 ALVQFYETHSGELN

-759 ALGDPVYFASNGYIV
+759 ALGDPMYFASNGYIV

-829 KTDIF
+829 KTDLF

>member
-1 MEKENQSLTNAEE
+1 MTGEDKMNR
-14 TSYDNLENTSI
+14 I
-25 RPKGFYDFIGQDNIK
+25 F
-40 SKLNVYIESAKKID
+40 VYI
-54 VSLDHILFYGPP
+54 G
-66 GLGKTTLAQIIANEL
+66 IIA
-81 GCNIKSTS
+81 
-89 APVIERPGDLAS
+89 
-101 ILTTLGEKDI
+101 
-111 LFIDEIHRLKTVVEE
+111 
-126 VLYSAME
+126 
-133 DFFVDIKV
+133 
-141 GEGTSTK
+141 
-148 SFRVKLPHFTLIGAT
+148 
-163 TRSGLLSTPL
+163 GLLLGGSLSVEAQKKPL
-173 YDRFGIVE
+173 DIEACTSWKRIDAPDISPTGRWVTYRISLMEYNPASKEEKKLHLFDSRTRKEILLNGDIE
-181 RLEFYNKDQGAFY
+181 RLEFYNNDQGAFY
-194 QQTDSG
+194 RLADSA
-200 GVMKTIL
+200 GVMKTFL

-212 GMKTEWKHQEDFH
+212 GVKTEWKHKEAFR

-236 INVPKDTINH
+236 TNVSKDTVNH

-254 IRHLKTEVAFHID
+254 VRHLKTEVAFHID

-284 RKKSGGNELCYGP
+284 RKKSDRNELCYGP
-297 LAGPYKTLYQSSI
+297 LAGPYNTLYQSSV
-310 KKEPSS
+310 KSEPSS
-316 YSFNEKEMTGEF
+316 YSFNEKEMIGEF
-328 SINDSL
+328 SVNDSL

-339 LKKPGCNLFFDR
+339 LKKPGCNLLFDR

-358 GMSIG
+358 GMSVG
-363 RIDLSKSHNFLKL
+363 RIDLSKSHNFLIL
-376 ELRGSQ
+376 ELRDSQ

-388 EEPEKKPDKSFE
+388 EESEKKPDKSFE

-427 YIYDISSKKLTEV
+427 YIYDIFSKKLTEV
-440 ASSTVDLLLPS
+440 APFTVDLLLPS
-451 GAEKLDYVLYTDES
+451 GAENLNYVLYTDES

-470 REWLDQLPFDVY
+470 REWLDRLPFDIY

-489 VKQLIG
+489 AKRLIG
-495 RSYRTTPKWS
+495 RSYRTAPKWS

-532 NISDAIGYPMFVE
+532 NISDAIGYPMFME
-545 SYDQPAPAPAYG
+545 SYDKPAPAPAYG

-565 NHVFLY
+565 NNVFLY
-571 DAYDWWKVDL
+571 DAYDWWKIDL

-616 DETVIVSL
+616 DEKVIVSL
-624 WDKNTM
+624 WDKDTM

-637 DMKGRLKKLMEGPYT
+637 DMKGRLRKLMEGNYVYT
-652 YNIYRFSDN
+652 IHRFSDN
-661 HKYCVWNRQNITE
+661 HEYCVWNRQNVSE
-674 FRDLWWSKAD
+674 FRDLWWSKSD
-684 FSNPVMVTNVNPQ
+684 FSNPVKVTNANPQ

-703 GTVKLVKWTNYENK
+703 GTVKLIKWTNYENK
-717 ENKGLLYLPEDY
+717 ENKGLLYLPEAY

-759 ALGDPVYFASNGYIV
+759 ALGDPMYFASNGYIV

-829 KTDIF
+829 KTDLF

-871 MGKTLWEAKDKYL
+871 MGKTLWEAKDQYL

-896 TPLLILHNDEDEA
+896 TPLLILHNDQDEA

>member
-1 MEKENQSLTNAEE
+1 MTGEDKMNR
-14 TSYDNLENTSI
+14 I
-25 RPKGFYDFIGQDNIK
+25 F
-40 SKLNVYIESAKKID
+40 VYI
-54 VSLDHILFYGPP
+54 G
-66 GLGKTTLAQIIANEL
+66 IIA
-81 GCNIKSTS
+81 
-89 APVIERPGDLAS
+89 
-101 ILTTLGEKDI
+101 
-111 LFIDEIHRLKTVVEE
+111 
-126 VLYSAME
+126 
-133 DFFVDIKV
+133 
-141 GEGTSTK
+141 
-148 SFRVKLPHFTLIGAT
+148 
-163 TRSGLLSTPL
+163 GLLLGGSLSVEAQKKPL
-173 YDRFGIVE
+173 DIEACTSWKRIDAPDISPTGRWVTYRISLMEYNPDSKEEKKLHLFDSRTRKEILLNGDIE
-181 RLEFYNKDQGAFY
+181 RLEFYNNDQGAFY
-194 QQTDSG
+194 RLADSA
-200 GVMKTIL
+200 GVMKTFL

-212 GMKTEWKHQEDFH
+212 GVKTEWKHKEAFR
-225 PVEGTPYSISV
+225 PVKGTPYSISV
-236 INVPKDTINH
+236 TNVPKDTVNH

-254 IRHLKTEVAFHID
+254 VRHLKTEVAFHID

-284 RKKSGGNELCYGP
+284 RKKSDRNELCYGP
-297 LAGPYKTLYQSSI
+297 LAGPYKTLYQSSV
-310 KKEPSS
+310 KSEPSS
-316 YSFNEKEMTGEF
+316 YSFNEKEMIGEF
-328 SINDSL
+328 SVNDSL

-339 LKKPGCNLFFDR
+339 LKKPGCNLLFDR

-358 GMSIG
+358 GMSVG
-363 RIDLSKSHNFLKL
+363 RIDLSKSHNFLIL
-376 ELRGSQ
+376 ELRDSQ

-388 EEPEKKPDKSFE
+388 EESEKKPDKSFE

-427 YIYDISSKKLTEV
+427 YIYDIFSKKLTEV
-440 ASSTVDLLLPS
+440 APFTVDLLLPS
-451 GAEKLDYVLYTDES
+451 GAENLNYVLYTDES

-470 REWLDQLPFDVY
+470 REWLDRLPFDIY

-489 VKQLIG
+489 AKRLIG
-495 RSYRTTPKWS
+495 RSYRTAPKWS

-532 NISDAIGYPMFVE
+532 NISDAIGYPMFME
-545 SYDQPAPAPAYG
+545 SYDKPAPAPAYG

-565 NHVFLY
+565 NNVFLY
-571 DAYDWWKVDL
+571 DAYDWWKIDL

-616 DETVIVSL
+616 DEKVIVSL
-624 WDKNTM
+624 WDKDTM

-637 DMKGRLKKLMEGPYT
+637 DMKGRLRKLMEGNYVYT
-652 YNIYRFSDN
+652 IHRFSDN
-661 HKYCVWNRQNITE
+661 HEYCVWNRQNVSE
-674 FRDLWWSKAD
+674 FRDLWWSKSD
-684 FSNPVMVTNVNPQ
+684 FSNPVKVTNANPQ

-703 GTVKLVKWTNYENK
+703 GTVKLIKWTNYENK

-759 ALGDPVYFASNGYIV
+759 ALGDPMYFASNGYIV

-829 KTDIF
+829 KTDLF

-871 MGKTLWEAKDKYL
+871 MGKTLWEAKDQYL

-896 TPLLILHNDEDEA
+896 TPLLILHNDQDEA

>member
-1 MEKENQSLTNAEE
+1 MTGEDKMNR
-14 TSYDNLENTSI
+14 I
-25 RPKGFYDFIGQDNIK
+25 F
-40 SKLNVYIESAKKID
+40 VYI
-54 VSLDHILFYGPP
+54 G
-66 GLGKTTLAQIIANEL
+66 IIA
-81 GCNIKSTS
+81 
-89 APVIERPGDLAS
+89 
-101 ILTTLGEKDI
+101 
-111 LFIDEIHRLKTVVEE
+111 
-126 VLYSAME
+126 
-133 DFFVDIKV
+133 
-141 GEGTSTK
+141 
-148 SFRVKLPHFTLIGAT
+148 
-163 TRSGLLSTPL
+163 GLLLGGSLSVEAQKKPL
-173 YDRFGIVE
+173 DIEACTSWKRIDAPDISPTGRWVTYRISLMEYNPASKEEKKLHLFDSRTRKEILLNGDIE
-181 RLEFYNKDQGAFY
+181 RLEFYNNDQGAFY
-194 QQTDSG
+194 RLADSA
-200 GVMKTIL
+200 GVMKTYF

-212 GMKTEWKHQEDFH
+212 GVKTEWKHKEAFR

-236 INVPKDTINH
+236 TNVSKDTVNH

-254 IRHLKTEVAFHID
+254 VRHLKTEVAFHID

-284 RKKSGGNELCYGP
+284 RKKSDRNELCYGP
-297 LAGPYKTLYQSSI
+297 LAGPYKTLYQSSV
-310 KKEPSS
+310 KSEPSS
-316 YSFNEKEMTGEF
+316 YSFNEKEMIGEF
-328 SINDSL
+328 SVNDSL

-339 LKKPGCNLFFDR
+339 LKKPGCNLLFDR

-358 GMSIG
+358 GMSVG
-363 RIDLSKSHNFLKL
+363 RIDLSKSHNFLIL
-376 ELRGSQ
+376 ELRDSQ

-388 EEPEKKPDKSFE
+388 EESEKKPDKSFE

-427 YIYDISSKKLTEV
+427 YIYDIFSKKLTEV
-440 ASSTVDLLLPS
+440 APFTVDLLLPS
-451 GAEKLDYVLYTDES
+451 GAENLNYVLYTDES

-470 REWLDQLPFDVY
+470 REWLDRLPFDIY

-489 VKQLIG
+489 AKRLIG
-495 RSYRTTPKWS
+495 RSYRTAPKWS

-532 NISDAIGYPMFVE
+532 NISDAIGYPMFME
-545 SYDQPAPAPAYG
+545 SYDKPAPAPAYG

-565 NHVFLY
+565 NNVFLY
-571 DAYDWWKVDL
+571 DAYDWWKIDL

-616 DETVIVSL
+616 DEKVIVSL
-624 WDKNTM
+624 WDKDTM

-637 DMKGRLKKLMEGPYT
+637 DMKGRLRKLMEGNYVYT
-652 YNIYRFSDN
+652 IHRFSDN
-661 HKYCVWNRQNITE
+661 HEYCVWNRQNVSE
-674 FRDLWWSKAD
+674 FRDLWWSKSD
-684 FSNPVMVTNVNPQ
+684 FSNPVKVTNANPQ

-703 GTVKLVKWTNYENK
+703 GTVKLIKWTNYENK

-736 VLVQFYETHSGELN
+736 VLVQFYETHSGGLN
-750 IYHAPLLSS
+750 TYHAPMLSS
-759 ALGDPVYFASNGYIV
+759 AMGDVMYFVSNGYIV
-774 FMPDVHFTVGTPG
+774 FMPDVHFTIGTPG
-787 QSCYDAVV
+787 QSSYDAVV

-807 HPGKIGLQGHSWSGY
+807 HPGKIGLQGHSWSGF

-829 KTDIF
+829 KTDLF
-834 TCANIAAPITD
+834 TCANIGAPITD

-854 NGSGLPRY
+854 GGSGLPRY
-862 FMYEETQSR
+862 FMYEEWQSR
-871 MGKTLWEAKDKYL
+871 MGKSLWEAKDKYL
-884 ASSAILEADKIH
+884 ASSAIVEADKIH
-896 TPLLILHNDEDEA
+896 TPLLIWHNDKDEA

-925 QRPAWLLNYKGEG
+925 QRPAWHLNYKGEG
-938 HFVLG
+938 HFLG
-943 RGAQKDW
+943 NQAAQKDW
-950 TIRMMQFFD
+950 TIRMKQFFD

-989 KK
+989 EK

>member
-1 MEKENQSLTNAEE
+1 MTGEDKMNR
-14 TSYDNLENTSI
+14 I
-25 RPKGFYDFIGQDNIK
+25 F
-40 SKLNVYIESAKKID
+40 VYI
-54 VSLDHILFYGPP
+54 G
-66 GLGKTTLAQIIANEL
+66 IIA
-81 GCNIKSTS
+81 
-89 APVIERPGDLAS
+89 
-101 ILTTLGEKDI
+101 
-111 LFIDEIHRLKTVVEE
+111 
-126 VLYSAME
+126 
-133 DFFVDIKV
+133 
-141 GEGTSTK
+141 
-148 SFRVKLPHFTLIGAT
+148 
-163 TRSGLLSTPL
+163 GLLLGGSLSVEAQKKPL
-173 YDRFGIVE
+173 DIEACTSWKRIDAPDISPTGRWVTYRISLMEYNPDSKEEKTLHLFDSRTRKEILLNGDIE
-181 RLEFYNKDQGAFY
+181 RLEFYNNDQGAFY
-194 QQTDSG
+194 RLADSV
-200 GVMKTIL
+200 GVMKTFL

-212 GMKTEWKHQEDFH
+212 GVKTEWKHKEAFR

-236 INVPKDTINH
+236 TNVPKDTVNH

-254 IRHLKTEVAFHID
+254 VRHLKTEVAFHID

-284 RKKSGGNELCYGP
+284 RKKSDRNELCYGP
-297 LAGPYKTLYQSSI
+297 LAGPYKTLYQSSV
-310 KKEPSS
+310 KSEPSS
-316 YSFNEKEMTGEF
+316 YSFNEKEMIGEF
-328 SINDSL
+328 SVNDSL

-339 LKKPGCNLFFDR
+339 LKKPGCNLLFDR

-358 GMSIG
+358 GMSVG
-363 RIDLSKSHNFLKL
+363 RIDLSKSHNFLIL
-376 ELRGSQ
+376 ELRDSQ
-382 QISRRR
+382 QVSRRKK
-388 EEPEKKPDKSFE
+388 EPEKKPDKSFE

-406 NEMEVPTLQRGG
+406 NEMEVPTLQRDG

-427 YIYDISSKKLTEV
+427 YIYDIFSKKLTEV
-440 ASSTVDLLLPS
+440 APFTVDLLLPS
-451 GAEKLDYVLYTDES
+451 GAENLNYVLYTDES

-470 REWLDQLPFDVY
+470 REWLDRLPFDIY

-489 VKQLIG
+489 AKRLIG
-495 RSYRTTPKWS
+495 RSYRTAPKWS

-545 SYDQPAPAPAYG
+545 SYDKPAPAPAYG

-565 NHVFLY
+565 NNVFLY
-571 DAYDWWKVDL
+571 DAYDWWKIDL

-616 DETVIVSL
+616 DEKVIVSL
-624 WDKNTM
+624 WDKDTM

-637 DMKGRLKKLMEGPYT
+637 DMKGRLRKLMEGNYVYT
-652 YNIYRFSDN
+652 IHRFSDN
-661 HKYCVWNRQNITE
+661 HEYCVWNRQNVSE
-674 FRDLWWSKAD
+674 FRDLWWSKSD
-684 FSNPVMVTNVNPQ
+684 FSNSVKVTNANPQ

-703 GTVKLVKWTNYENK
+703 GTVKLIKWTNYENK
-717 ENKGLLYLPEDY
+717 ENKGVLYLPEDY

-759 ALGDPVYFASNGYIV
+759 ALGDPMYFASNGYIV
-774 FMPDVHFTVGTPG
+774 FMPDVHFTIGTPG

-795 SGTKYLIEQGIA
+795 SGTKCLIEQGIA

-829 KTDIF
+829 KTDLF

-896 TPLLILHNDEDEA
+896 TPLLILHNDQDEA

-938 HFVLG
+938 HFVL
-943 RGAQKDW
+943 RKGAQKDW

-989 KK
+989 EK